1 MYRETETQTDPAS
14 PAPASA
20 PGTDPPAVLALA
32 NLRAG
37 AGLPVTS
44 EAGAER
50 VRDLVRLK
58 QEEDQGRD
66 RAVVIEERER
76 LEWRARQQ
84 EQQEL
89 DSHREQQLDGYIKVR

>member
-1 MYRETETQTDPAS
+1 M
-14 PAPASA
+14 
-20 PGTDPPAVLALA
+20 LALA